1 MIAVFLQNHGF
12 AEGLFH
18 SIRLPILIGIRSGP
32 GLRTMIELPVIS
44 NTNETKLKKPDWLR
58 VKLPIGENYKHV
70 RNLVDKHRLH
80 TICESG
86 NCPNM
91 GECWGAGT
99 ATFMILGKTC
109 TRSCGFC
116 AVATGRPDP
125 VDWDEPQRV
134 AEAIYLMKVKHA
146 VITSVDRDELKDGGS
161 IVWYNTI
168 KAVKS
173 LNTDTTL
180 ETLIPDFK
188 GEKENIRRIIDA
200 APEVVSHNIETVER
214 LTKQVRIQA
223 KYWRSM
229 EVLKILKQGSMR
241 TKSGIM
247 LGLGEKKEEVVQ
259 TMRDLANVGVEV
271 ITLGQY
277 LQPTKKHLAVIRFVH
292 PDEFAEYREIGYGL
306 GIDYVESGPL
316 VRSSYHSERHV
327 FAGLGRREWEMSKL
341 SE

>member
-1 MIAVFLQNHGF
+1 MKELTI
-12 AEGLFH
+12 
-18 SIRLPILIGIRSGP
+18 LPNITDEQKP
-32 GLRTMIELPVIS
+32 
-44 NTNETKLKKPDWLR
+44 KKPDWLR
-58 VKLPIGENYKHV
+58 VKLPIGESYKNV
-70 RNLVDKHRLH
+70 RNLVDTHKLH

-99 ATFMILGKTC
+99 ATFMILGNIC

-116 AVATGRPDP
+116 AVATGRPTEL
-125 VDWDEPQRV
+125 DWDEPQRV

-161 IVWYNTI
+161 IIWYNTI
-168 KAVKS
+168 NAVKQ
-173 LNTDTTL
+173 LTPNTTL

-188 GEKENIRRIIDA
+188 GEKENIQRIIDA

-214 LTKQVRIQA
+214 LTRQVRIQA

-229 EVLKILKQGSMR
+229 EVLKTLKEGGMR

-247 LGLGEKKEEVVQ
+247 LGLGETKNEVIQ
-259 TMRDLANVGVEV
+259 TLKDLHNVGIDVV
-271 ITLGQY
+271 TIGQY
-277 LQPTKKHLAVIRFVH
+277 LQPTKKHLPVQRFVH
-292 PDEFAEYREIGYGL
+292 PDEFAELRDIGYEL

-327 FAGLGRREWEMSKL
+327 FSGKGRQEWLLKKGA
-341 SE
+341 